1 MSTHLFGVDI
11 AVTSSSAAQNLTRI
25 FNKADYSSLGS
36 TISAVHLVQAGD
48 VLTLMESR
56 GRPTT
61 AGVLSI
67 GYFGVYVTDVTGTT
81 EGALVASAIE
91 VPTTA
96 PHSGTVGW
104 HTSAPLVISLASYVG
119 QYIKLAVGHD
129 SYVANP
135 WRCGQIAGVSGDMV
149 TSATNFPNPFG
160 ASSNQSSVFAIRAT
174 VTRPDPYSITSVNGD
189 NELNSGAV
197 NTAVVAGYV
206 AGVNPVTSGT
216 VGALAVASVSQAST
230 TATFTIPAPVNNTA
244 WPEPDT
250 TQTLTLADAAAH
262 SATFDAPFNSL
273 ENYTSIPL
281 VDPDISDPKKLGYW
295 LNIPPVDDDRIM
307 SKPADMVVAAD
318 TSVTDAII
326 SPPTT
331 SIFYHWVSATGFI
344 YEYEVLLSGGEIVQV
359 VGVTLSAFSASS
371 FTASAIVAVAI

>member
-1 MSTHLFGVDI
+1 MSMHLFGVDI

-48 VLTLMESR
+48 VLTLMEAR

-174 VTRPDPYSITSVNGD
+174 VTRPDLYDIASVNGD
-189 NELNSGAV
+189 DKINPGAV
-197 NTAVVAGYV
+197 NTAVVSGYV
-206 AGVNPVTSGT
+206 DGVNPITSGT
-216 VGALAVASVSQAST
+216 YGGLTLTSVSQVGT
-230 TATFTIPAPVNNTA
+230 TVSFTVPAPVDGAA

-250 TQTLTLADAAAH
+250 SHTLTLTDGVNP
-262 SATFDAPFNSL
+262 STFDAVMNPIAGYVSIEYVSPDNADPYKIPYH
-273 ENYTSIPL
+273 YTIDAVNGDRSMT
-281 VDPDISDPKKLGYW
+281 DPDVW
-295 LNIPPVDDDRIM
+295 T
-307 SKPADMVVAAD
+307 VAAD
-318 TSVTDAII
+318 GSYTAGEPDAITI
-326 SPPTT
+326 HW
-331 SIFYHWVSATGFI
+331 HWVSATGFI
-344 YEYEVLLSGGEIVQV
+344 YEYEATLVSGEIESNRSLTAVGLTST
-359 VGVTLSAFSASS
+359 GVTARGL
-371 FTASAIVAVAI
+371 TAVGL